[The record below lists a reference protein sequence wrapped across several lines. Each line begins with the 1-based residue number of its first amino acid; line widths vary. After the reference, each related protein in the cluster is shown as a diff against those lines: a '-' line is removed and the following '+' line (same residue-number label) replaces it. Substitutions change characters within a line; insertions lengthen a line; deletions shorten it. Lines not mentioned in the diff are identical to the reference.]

1 MGNKMAHCISWLAGY
16 IYVGNGTLGATD
28 GVYYLDVSKTYT
40 LVGQVPILGADQ
52 LVGQVYV
59 KDEIKHYARIRIRRQ
74 RLRLISLQPSTANN
88 MAVYI
93 APVRGT
99 GDSPNCSAN
108 TNTTAALTVAN
119 TISMDDSTP
128 TPSYDSF
135 ERDISKDIA
144 GGSGAA
150 QNEFDVAAGV
160 TSNVGTG
167 GSYTM
172 VAPTCLCVSGINS
185 TTALRGTQTHMVV
198 IDQIVDILDFLGGNT
213 PTNPEGL
220 VAATAQPKEG
230 TWAHRAIA
238 NGNAPPCV
246 KRPGRRGEVVFC
258 PSCQRWR
265 AMTRAS
271 GISLLL
277 QHVSRERDVAQLSHT
292 G

>member
-16 IYVGNGTLGATD
+16 IYVGDGTLGATD
-28 GVYYLDVSKTYT
+28 GVYYQDVTKTYT
-40 LVGQVPILGADQ
+40 LVGQVPILGADI
-52 LVGQVYV
+52 LVGQGYV
-59 KDEIKHYARIRIRRQ
+59 KDEMKHYARLRIRRQ

-128 TPSYDSF
+128 TPSYGSF
-135 ERDISKDIA
+135 ERDISKDVA

-150 QNEFDVAAGV
+150 QNEFDISAGV
-160 TSNVGTG
+160 TGNVGSG

-198 IDQIVDILDFLGGNT
+198 IDQIVDILDFLGGNIASVA
-213 PTNPEGL
+213 EGGFA
-220 VAATAQPKEG
+220 VVEKPREG
-230 TWAHRAIA
+230 SWAHRALA
-238 NGNAPPCV
+238 NGDGKLCLQESKEE
-246 KRPGRRGEVVFC
+246 KRGRL
-258 PSCQRWR
+258 
-265 AMTRAS
+265 MTELTALAREDKVRRDSSAS
-271 GISLLL
+271 PTRLL
-277 QHVSRERDVAQLSHT
+277 
-292 G
+292 